1 MAKRD
6 TVLDIKSANG
16 ADVPESLSQKQLDE
30 LLELA
35 KGGEEKKADFDKK
48 LTEFTGAEPEPEDTT
63 GKILVQVN
71 ESNPKGSGSY
81 IHPETRQVLRRGGKP
96 TWVVEDSWTDQMVRD
111 KFLTEVRK

>member
-1 MAKRD
+1 MARTKKELVDAIVAAGGD
-6 TVLDIKSANG
+6 TLNPDDFTA
-16 ADVPESLSQKQLDE
+16 AQL
-30 LLELA
+30 
-35 KGGEEKKADFDKK
+35 EEK
-48 LTEFTGAEPEPEDTT
+48 LAELGTPPEEEDTT